1 MLFVLLTIIYR
12 RNYFEEEEVD
22 LNEFTTS
29 WLQYLLSKEMK
40 FENLI
45 RLWGKCYFVI
55 ITVKQL
61 LMCVYIARFVFRYA

>member
-1 MLFVLLTIIYR
+1 
-12 RNYFEEEEVD
+12 VD

-45 RLWGKCYFVI
+45 RLWGNVVLNTFITNDINIGYICIDSYFSMPDP
-55 ITVKQL
+55 L
-61 LMCVYIARFVFRYA
+61 EFHPFVCLGK

>member
-1 MLFVLLTIIYR
+1 MMFSCTTDR

-45 RLWGKCYFVI
+45 RLWGKYA
-55 ITVKQL
+55 L
-61 LMCVYIARFVFRYA
+61 YYI

>member
-1 MLFVLLTIIYR
+1 MFYLTCKYEKQKKKKSRVVIFTLYHSR
-12 RNYFEEEEVD
+12 RNFFEEEEVD

-45 RLWGKCYFVI
+45 RLWGKTKI
-55 ITVKQL
+55 L
-61 LMCVYIARFVFRYA
+61 VF

>member
-1 MLFVLLTIIYR
+1 MSLTISFLCDLRR

-40 FENLI
+40 FDNLV
-45 RLWGKCYFVI
+45 RLWGRFAGEREGE
-55 ITVKQL
+55 
-61 LMCVYIARFVFRYA
+61 CVCVAGST